1 MASNLKNPTPGGS
14 IRISEFIR
22 LYLKGRYVLLMC
34 GLFLMIIISPL
45 ATNWGHYRGFYVGD
59 LLNIAVFVIGFLTF
73 VRVGHHAIYISIIVL
88 LGVSCGIISRIPA
101 EPLEWLQITGM
112 SFEAFL
118 IGYML
123 LLIARDVFSTTEVN
137 SDTLCGS
144 VSVYLLLGI
153 FFGMIYSIILVID
166 PGAFNG
172 IDSELTL
179 DPTLGPNRAMLYYSV
194 VTLTTLGY
202 GDITPVSQYT
212 RSLATMEV
220 ILGQIYLTVMVAR
233 LVGQHL
239 VNLQVG
245 RAKHDNQG

>member
-1 MASNLKNPTPGGS
+1 MDSKFQNPTSGGS
-14 IRISEFIR
+14 LKLIEFIR
-22 LYLKGRYVLLMC
+22 LYLKGRYVLLMS

-73 VRVGHHAIYISIIVL
+73 VRVGHHAIYISIIVTI
-88 LGVSCGIISRIPA
+88 GVSCGIISRLPTDPIG
-101 EPLEWLQITGM
+101 WLQITGM
-112 SFEAFL
+112 GFEAFL
-118 IGYML
+118 LIYML
-123 LLIARDVFSTTEVN
+123 LLVARDVFSTTEVN
-137 SDTLCGS
+137 ADTLCGS
-144 VSVYLLLGI
+144 VSVYLLIGI
-153 FFGMIYSIILVID
+153 FFGMIYSIILVVD
-166 PGAFNG
+166 PGAFDG

-212 RSLATMEV
+212 RSLATLEV

-245 RAKHDNQG
+245 RAKPDNQE